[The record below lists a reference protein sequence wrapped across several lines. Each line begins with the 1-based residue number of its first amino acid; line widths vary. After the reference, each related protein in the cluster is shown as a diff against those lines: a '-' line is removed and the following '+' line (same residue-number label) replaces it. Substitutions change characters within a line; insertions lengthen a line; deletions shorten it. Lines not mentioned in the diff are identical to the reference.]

1 MTSLKINNLD
11 VPIIRQTFTDG
22 AIGLQLDGTL
32 PRQCESAQIYAPLTG
47 CPQNMLFEI
56 KCLVDIL
63 RTLNSRIHIQLFMP
77 YLPYARQD
85 RRMVRNDALTLRIYV
100 DDINSL
106 KLDSVVVMDVHSD
119 AGVIGLNNVTHIEQA
134 SILSVNPLRFEI
146 GAQFN
151 RDTNPVIVAPD
162 AGALKKIGKVAHVI
176 PHSGVV
182 ILGKERN
189 VETRELG
196 AMKVL
201 DSTLYRL
208 EDRRA
213 VIFDDLCDGGRTF
226 MQAAS
231 ILKECGA
238 EMVDLYI
245 THGIFSYGVGQILE
259 GGISNIFTTDSVQL
273 SEEAKNHPNVCVV
286 GCMHIARTLNIR
298 GFA

>member
-1 MTSLKINNLD
+1 MLSLKINNLD
-11 VPIIRQTFTDG
+11 IPVVSHKFTDG
-22 AIGLQLDGTL
+22 AIGVQLEGTL

-63 RTLNSRIHIQLFMP
+63 RTLNSRIYIQLFMP

-100 DDINSL
+100 EDINSL
-106 KLDSVVVMDVHSD
+106 NLDSVVVMDVHSD

-134 SILSVNPLRFEI
+134 SVISVNPLRYRLSM
-146 GAQFN
+146 QHN
-151 RDTNPVIVAPD
+151 RDSNPVIVAPD
-162 AGALKKIGKVAHVI
+162 AGALKKINKVAGVI
-176 PHSGVV
+176 PHSGIV

-189 VETRELG
+189 IETRELG

-226 MQAAS
+226 MQAATL
-231 ILKECGA
+231 LKELGA
-238 EMVDLYI
+238 EEVDLYI
-245 THGIFSYGVGQILE
+245 THGIFSYGVSQIFE
-259 GGISNIFTTDSVQL
+259 AGVSTIFTTDSVQL
-273 SEEAKNHPNVCVV
+273 SEEARAHSNVIALD
-286 GCMHIARTLNIR
+286 CMSIAKALNIR
-298 GFA
+298 GF